1 MNIFFFG
8 SEMSF
13 GQHFVGF
20 TCTYLKASAVRKIA
34 EVGWGGGV
42 GYGDGAGGGGGG
54 NLTLLQ

>member
-1 MNIFFFG
+1 MP
-8 SEMSF
+8 F

-42 GYGDGAGGGGGG
+42 GYGDGAGGGG
-54 NLTLLQ
+54 T